1 MADTINT
8 RQTIGTLA
16 NSPIPL
22 RVVAQPNGQVIVV
35 DQDDVARYN
44 ADGSLDRSFGV
55 NGSVT
60 LASLTGLFFNPVT
73 ALSLQADGKIL
84 LATGADLTLDVQPS
98 VIATSTLLRL
108 NANGTAD
115 TTFNTNTNA
124 LRIDASGGA
133 TLLQALAD
141 GKVIAVRNNAL
152 YQLQSDGTLISTTT
166 LVSSNNNG
174 FFGDRGGYDSGSRF
188 VTVQSDNKIV
198 VMDTKTIS
206 TDQNLIIKRYNP
218 DGTLDTSFGEG
229 TGGHLR
235 VPGNFLPAQVL
246 LEPSGKILVL
256 GRAEVG
262 LNPTTGKL
270 QFLSSQGFGAFKLAI
285 ARFNANGTLDDSFGN
300 GGLIGTDLAGYTSNA
315 TSQSDGKLVLSARP
329 VVVLPGGGG
338 FSTTEPVLVRY
349 NSNGSIDTTFG
360 TNGQLLTDNDARW
373 LSVQPDG
380 SILSVG
386 SNVQGG
392 QLTRYVNNPN
402 DTLFGTDGNDTL
414 DGGAGNDIL
423 DGRNG
428 NDLLLGG
435 LGNDSIYG
443 ANGNDTLL
451 GGEDNDYLHGGY
463 GDDIL
468 DGQNGNDFL
477 FGDLGNDAM
486 YGANGN
492 DTLFGSGGQDTLNG
506 GYGDDILDGEGEQ
519 DFLFGDL
526 GNDSM
531 YGANGDDTLIGGG
544 GTDLLVGGNGA
555 DLFVAER
562 LSSGNGLDQI
572 ADFQSGVDKIAIN
585 KATFSALGS
594 LAGGGLGGNDFA
606 VVTSDGAVVNAA
618 GAIVYQSTT
627 GTVFYREGSSTL
639 ALFQVDGNPVL
650 TVNDFVVT

>member
-1 MADTINT
+1 MADVIDT
-8 RQTIGTLA
+8 RQAIGTLA
-16 NSPIPL
+16 NSPIPV
-22 RVVAQPNGQVIVV
+22 RVVAQANGQLIVV

-115 TTFNTNTNA
+115 TTFNTNTNV

-133 TLLQALAD
+133 TLLQVLAD

-152 YQLQSDGTLISTTT
+152 YQLQNDGTLISTTT

-174 FFGDRGGYDSGSRF
+174 FFGDRGAYDSGSRF
-188 VTVQSDNKIV
+188 VAVQPDNKIL
-198 VMDTKTIS
+198 VMDNKTIS

-235 VPGNFLPAQVL
+235 VTGNFLPAQVL
-246 LEPSGKILVL
+246 LAPSGKILVL

-270 QFLSSQGFGAFKLAI
+270 QFLSNQGPGAFKLAI
-285 ARFNANGTLDDSFGN
+285 AQFNANGTLDDSFGN
-300 GGLIGTDLAGYTSNA
+300 GGIVGTDLAGYLGNA
-315 TSQSDGKLVLSARP
+315 TFQPDGKLVLSARP
-329 VVVLPGGGG
+329 IVLPPGGGG
-338 FSTTEPVLVRY
+338 FGTTEPVLVRY
-349 NSNGSIDTTFG
+349 NLNGSIDTTFG

-386 SNVQGG
+386 SNIQGG
-392 QLTRYVNNPN
+392 QLTRYGNNPN
-402 DTLFGTDGNDTL
+402 DTLFGGDGSDTL

-451 GGEDNDYLHGGY
+451 GGDDNDYLHGGY

-506 GYGDDILDGEGEQ
+506 GYGDDILDGENEQ

-562 LSSGNGLDQI
+562 LTPGNGLDQI
-572 ADFQSGVDKIAIN
+572 ADFQSSVDKIALN
-585 KATFSALGS
+585 KATFSALSS
-594 LAGGGLGGNDFA
+594 LAGGGLGNDFA
-606 VVTSDGAVVNAA
+606 VVTSDGAVANAA

-627 GTVFYREGSSTL
+627 GTVFYREGSNTL
-639 ALFQVDGNPVL
+639 ALLQVNGNPVL
-650 TVNDFVVT
+650 TANDFVVT